1 MRVDHVNF
9 NLRDSRQWPSAVDD
23 LTRLVMQNSQFY
35 KFMLK
40 VLLTIDEEIV
50 ERAESKSTFE
60 LEIANNVKDTMRAES
75 VPALIA
81 FF

>member
-1 MRVDHVNF
+1 
-9 NLRDSRQWPSAVDD
+9 
-23 LTRLVMQNSQFY
+23 
-35 KFMLK
+35 MLK